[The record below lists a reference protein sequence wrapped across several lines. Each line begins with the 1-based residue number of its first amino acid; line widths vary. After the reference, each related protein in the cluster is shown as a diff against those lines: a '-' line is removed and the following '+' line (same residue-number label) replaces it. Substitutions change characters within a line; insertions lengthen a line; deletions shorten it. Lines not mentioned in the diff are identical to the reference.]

1 MYDFYYNTI
10 KEKYEEKFKLYMD
23 TDSLFMEIKTEDFYA
38 DMKSMINEFDTSDY
52 PKNNPYNIPLI
63 NKKVLGKFKDEL
75 GSKIMEEFIGLR
87 CKLYAY
93 KVFESEKETKKA
105 KGINKNVIQN
115 YDFKKCRLTEK
126 PIYKKQNMYR
136 TKMHEIYTVEQ
147 NKKAL
152 SAHDDKRHILEN
164 GTNTLAWGHYQFG
177 VEKDQFLDHLK
188 KLAKLVD

>member
-10 KEKYEEKFKLYMD
+10 KEKYEEKFKFYMD

-87 CKLYAY
+87 SKLYAY
-93 KVFESEKETKKA
+93 KVFETEKETKKY
-105 KGINKNVIQN
+105 ITSSV
-115 YDFKKCRLTEK
+115 YDC
-126 PIYKKQNMYR
+126 
-136 TKMHEIYTVEQ
+136 TVEDVEYTSY
-147 NKKAL
+147 L
-152 SAHDDKRHILEN
+152 VVVI
-164 GTNTLAWGHYQFG
+164 TLPW
-177 VEKDQFLDHLK
+177 
-188 KLAKLVD
+188 